1 MRETEFARSY
11 GADVSTVRGSRVACI
26 KKPAAAGCLECLI
39 CDRDRVGHRTAVKL
53 SFARLRPK
61 LPATADQR
69 EVARAARCAEI
80 VC

>member
-1 MRETEFARSY
+1 MHKKIPLHGMLRGMPGLAGQARRD
-11 GADVSTVRGSRVACI
+11 AW
-26 KKPAAAGCLECLI
+26 KCLI

-80 VC
+80 V

>member
-1 MRETEFARSY
+1 
-11 GADVSTVRGSRVACI
+11 
-26 KKPAAAGCLECLI
+26 
-39 CDRDRVGHRTAVKL
+39 VGHRTAVKL